1 MNILSILFYILLFIF
16 LSLIL
21 RIVYTK
27 YNKIENKIYDLKK
40 DGIVI
45 IPKLLTDIEE
55 YNIKNLVLN
64 GYSLEAKKI
73 IINSQFIRKQI
84 EAILGDDYEFHDYIF
99 VIKKSQ
105 FNVCHRDYNGKSF
118 NSKQLYP
125 SYTIIIYLENMEK
138 SLDIIPG
145 SHKSLMTNAINITDY
160 SENIVC
166 PKGGAL
172 LFDANLIHSGSI
184 NKDELNLRIQMKISH
199 KNDKNSTL
207 NFFQKYNKILNKE
220 SNKPMWFKKLSKHLS
235 CTIPLFSQFT
245 QKYDNN
251 KDNTNDGTK
260 DNLIYPGLD
269 NI

>member
-1 MNILSILFYILLFIF
+1 MIILTVLFYILLFIF
-16 LSLIL
+16 ISLVL
-21 RIVYTK
+21 RIIYTK
-27 YNKIENKIYDLKK
+27 CNKTKKKIYDLKK
-40 DGIVI
+40 DGIMI
-45 IPKLLTDIEE
+45 IPKLLTDIEK

-73 IINSQFIRKQI
+73 IMNSQSVRHKI
-84 EAILGDDYEFHDYIF
+84 ESILGVNYGFHDYIF

-125 SYTIIIYLENMEK
+125 SYTIIIYFKNMDK

-160 SENIVC
+160 SDNIVC

-184 NKDELNLRIQMKISH
+184 NKNELNLRIQMKISH

-207 NFFQKYNKILNKE
+207 NFFQKYNKELNKE
-220 SNKPMWFKKLSKHLS
+220 GNRPLWFKKLSKHLS
-235 CTIPLFSQFT
+235 CTMPIISQFT
-245 QKYDNN
+245 QAYEKNNNIDNSKSN
-251 KDNTNDGTK
+251 F
-260 DNLIYPGLD
+260 IYPKLD